1 MCASSPKLDII
12 YYFLKDLKK
21 ISLPTEVQKKP
32 EGYQNLKR
40 VGTAMIVEFL
50 FSFTQIFFLI
60 SAHSR
65 CLADI
70 YSIS

>member
-1 MCASSPKLDII
+1 MCASSPKLEII
-12 YYFLKDLKK
+12 YFLKDLKK

-40 VGTAMIVEFL
+40 VGTVLSFYFL
-50 FSFTQIFFLI
+50 LHRFFFLI